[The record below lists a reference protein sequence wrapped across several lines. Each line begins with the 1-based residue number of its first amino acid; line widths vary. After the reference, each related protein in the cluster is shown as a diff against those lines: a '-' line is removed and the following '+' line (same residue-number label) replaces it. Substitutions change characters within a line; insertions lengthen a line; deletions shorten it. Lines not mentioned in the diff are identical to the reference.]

1 MKVFVVPNLVL
12 NKEYANLLF
21 QGIITLVTF
30 NMAPKMAAN
39 THYGVL
45 NLFYITHSDKVFG

>member
-45 NLFYITHSDKVFG
+45 NLFYITQSDKVFG